1 MRVALVA
8 GTRVGDM
15 DVDVAV
21 FYCRPDSQIVN
32 RVCYPAI
39 LAFRLSKFI
48 LLLVHPGCIF
58 VIVCV
63 YMCVCVC
70 VFVCVGR
77 GGAVIWHVW
86 RCRSG
91 HLCSCRKRH
100 CLVFMLLLPG
110 TA

>member
-63 YMCVCVC
+63 YIYVCVCVC
-70 VFVCVGR
+70 VCLCVCVCVCLCVCVCVCVCVGR
-77 GGAVIWHVW
+77 GGGPVIWHVW

-91 HLCSCRKRH
+91 H
-100 CLVFMLLLPG
+100 
-110 TA
+110 